1 MQPEDIESK
10 EFLVVLRGY
19 DKDQVREFLAQV
31 AAAFR
36 KVSTG
41 AEHAAVDDDAVPAE
55 IASVMRAVVAEAVNI
70 RAEAER
76 DAAEIRAA
84 ALENP
89 DNPAARLWKA
99 FTGLRNIPPG
109 H

>member
-31 AAAFR
+31 AAEFR

-41 AEHAAVDDDAVPAE
+41 GEHAALAEDAVPAE
-55 IASVMRAVVAEAVNI
+55 IAEVMRALVAEAVNI
-70 RAEAER
+70 RVEAER

-84 ALENP
+84 AQDNP

-99 FTGLRNIPPG
+99 LNVLRSAPPER
-109 H
+109 